1 MLRRLV
7 PANPC
12 RLLRDAE
19 VFDSA
24 SGLTRVAWPPSPIIP
39 SEPLY
44 PPGPMF
50 GLVNGQ
56 TARFT
61 VVSLLPAGSRQA
73 PVQLELS
80 FVGADG
86 ATLLNGDGQP
96 LVSRVALAPAAS
108 ASLDVVYPPGPI
120 TPQRLN
126 LRPVLKRFLP
136 GGPTTPL
143 VATTEVFDSVSGVTA
158 FVVPPTRST
167 DDADD

>member
-73 PVQLELS
+73 PVTPTTE
-80 FVGADG
+80 
-86 ATLLNGDGQP
+86 
-96 LVSRVALAPAAS
+96 
-108 ASLDVVYPPGPI
+108 PGPG
-120 TPQRLN
+120 TAA
-126 LRPVLKRFLP
+126 P
-136 GGPTTPL
+136 G
-143 VATTEVFDSVSGVTA
+143 SGIKQA
-158 FVVPPTRST
+158 CS
-167 DDADD
+167 AC